1 MKFKVGDRV
10 CILKS
15 PFDNT
20 NIVRG
25 SKGTVVETTN
35 SGSVGIEFDKNIF
48 GHDCRRMCEDGFGWY
63 CDENDVELLDEDIKV
78 DTVKSLLLPA
88 MIVELRSGKK
98 YWVAL
103 NGDKMQFVNDGWL
116 PIYYYDDDLID
127 IEDDTEFD
135 VMKIFRLKLNL
146 YTFDMNQYGD
156 RDLEIIWERE
166 EVQEYP
172 ELKEGM
178 VIKTRDN
185 RIYLIIKKDDE
196 LLFLNKEG
204 YVFDF
209 IYDEHLKSDELFDYG
224 DDDIMMIFSQSQ
236 LDIYDNV
243 FNLRPS
249 NMIWERK
256 EN

>member
-15 PFDNT
+15 PYDNF
-20 NIVRG
+20 NIVQG
-25 SKGTVVETTN
+25 SKGTVVETMN
-35 SGSVGIEFDKNIF
+35 NGFVGIEFDENIY
-48 GHDCRRMCEDGFGWY
+48 GHDCSGICQEDFGWY
-63 CDENDVELLDEDIKV
+63 CDENDVELINNP
-78 DTVKSLLLPA
+78 KSLLKSGY
-88 MIVELRSGKK
+88 IVEVANGNR
-98 YWVAL
+98 YWVIL
-103 NGDKMQFVNDGWL
+103 NKDKLQFVNDGWL
-116 PIYYYDDDLID
+116 KLSDYDDDLRV
-127 IEDDTEFD
+127 EDYCEFD
-135 VMKIFRLKLNL
+135 VMKIFKPKGQLWSI
-146 YTFDMNQYGD
+146 DMECYD
-156 RDLEIIWERE
+156 DKDLEIIWERE

-209 IYDEHLKSDELFDYG
+209 IYDEHLKSDELFDY